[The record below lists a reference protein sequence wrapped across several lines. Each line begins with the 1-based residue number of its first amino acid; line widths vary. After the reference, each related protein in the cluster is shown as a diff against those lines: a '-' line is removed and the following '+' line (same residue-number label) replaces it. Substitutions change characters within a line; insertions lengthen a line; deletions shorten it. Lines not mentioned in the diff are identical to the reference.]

1 MAVLWKIREACELC
15 EEKYSHAQKKVE
27 IFKAAKVKAPGCRSS
42 HQKRLGRKIVGSA
55 IDANEAAFTTVR
67 ESVAVLQ
74 VAEPGATVPE
84 VSEGKMDYFVYRS
97 KPNSDL
103 RARGKQLKQWREQ
116 ILAEVVV

>member
-27 IFKAAKVKAPGCRSS
+27 IFKAAKVKAPADRAIKKDSAARS
-42 HQKRLGRKIVGSA
+42 LASA